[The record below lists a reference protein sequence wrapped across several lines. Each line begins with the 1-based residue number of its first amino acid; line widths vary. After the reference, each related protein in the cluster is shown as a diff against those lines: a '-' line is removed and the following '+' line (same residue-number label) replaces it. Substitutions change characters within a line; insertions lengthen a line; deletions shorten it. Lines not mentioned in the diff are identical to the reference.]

1 MSNKTFVKKSKS
13 NFVELTN
20 NGIDQLRLDINFCIH
35 IDDEEV
41 KLSQLETCE
50 NLNNLKIIENESRQ
64 LFHQINHESSDLSPI
79 LKKIDLKEVTINLEI
94 YELLNLIKTKL
105 YEKNQLLV
113 QKKLIKDQIKYK
125 KPSLL
130 LKLPDNIL
138 EIITF

>member
-94 YELLNLIKTKL
+94 SPLAHK
-105 YEKNQLLV
+105 V
-113 QKKLIKDQIKYK
+113 
-125 KPSLL
+125 
-130 LKLPDNIL
+130 
-138 EIITF
+138 

>member
-50 NLNNLKIIENESRQ
+50 NLNNLKIIE
-64 LFHQINHESSDLSPI
+64 QIDSSANLNIVIENLSPI
-79 LKKIDLKEVTINLEI
+79 LKKIDLKEIDT
-94 YELLNLIKTKL
+94 
-105 YEKNQLLV
+105 
-113 QKKLIKDQIKYK
+113 
-125 KPSLL
+125 
-130 LKLPDNIL
+130 
-138 EIITF
+138 